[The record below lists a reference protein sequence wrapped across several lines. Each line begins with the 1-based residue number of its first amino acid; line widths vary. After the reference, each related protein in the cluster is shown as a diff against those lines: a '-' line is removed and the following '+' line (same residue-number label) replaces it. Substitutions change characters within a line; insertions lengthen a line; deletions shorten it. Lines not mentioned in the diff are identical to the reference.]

1 MSSALTS
8 SHFLQEM
15 AYPPYCIQPLKSWGM
30 IAIGGGGG
38 TAKTGVTNAVDLKWI
53 YLNQSS
59 DPTNNK
65 CSIQNVNSFTQHDSV
80 MRMVSLRKQHEYLIL
95 ALNRQLKVVMLKA
108 SHREMDVGL
117 ATNGLPASPTHHQ
130 DSVPIIPV
138 QRFVRRRHNSST
150 SSTTDP
156 INMQHRASVVLHRN
170 GQATVEAIGNENMTS
185 ASPTSRTPSF
195 SLASATSTITNNI
208 YTVPIHEQHYVNAL
222 VVCPA
227 TQSKLFVGAS
237 DGSLAIYEIIWPAV
251 SSADRL
257 IQLKLLASF
266 KAHEK
271 EIDDLAVDPFGT
283 WLISVSRDYHVQ
295 IRQCSPTF
303 DKHSELDLSQF
314 GMTKISKPSNTSKPL
329 YRIRHVRFGLV
340 PSSSSSNAAFFLYTS
355 LIPQAVVDKSASC
368 IIQWTENKQ
377 REFIVRQRRMVSYD
391 RISAIAVSNC
401 GQYLSVGDSGGFVRI
416 YETDRLKLL
425 YEHRAHSIF
434 VTDLAF
440 VLREENYLF
449 KTSVLSISAD
459 KNLYV
464 HNMSAKTDT
473 LRKNLDAQ
481 LERLIDQLADLEQ
494 LKDEMDENEYKEA
507 RQDTIDQLEEFN
519 KSLEK
524 MKSGDGGLSLLDDV
538 QRIQNAIKSAIS
550 EAFQTPEVMRFFA
563 KKEPVQLRNHL
574 AEIERDTKVGKLSGA
589 EGARKKKEILDAL
602 RKLGETLTTE
612 EEIYLK
618 QYMESSNTHFAK
630 MNESSDVNVNALSA
644 VAAKQIENARVP
656 R

>member
-95 ALNRQLKVVMLKA
+95 ALNRQLKVIMLKA
-108 SHREMDVGL
+108 SHREMDAGL
-117 ATNGLPASPTHHQ
+117 APNGLPPSPTHHQ

-170 GQATVEAIGNENMTS
+170 GQATVDAIGNENMTS
-185 ASPTSRTPSF
+185 ATPTSRTPSF
-195 SLASATSTITNNI
+195 SLASAASTILNNI

-314 GMTKISKPSNTSKPL
+314 GMTKISKTSKTSKPL
-329 YRIRHVRFGLV
+329 YRIRHVRFGVV

-377 REFIVRQRRMVSYD
+377 REFIVRQRRMISYD

-440 VLREENYLF
+440 VLREENYLY

-464 HNMSAKTDT
+464 HNVHPPQANIFSFSF
-473 LRKNLDAQ
+473 LIVVGLLLLFLFLSQIRF
-481 LERLIDQLADLEQ
+481 RL
-494 LKDEMDENEYKEA
+494 
-507 RQDTIDQLEEFN
+507 
-519 KSLEK
+519 
-524 MKSGDGGLSLLDDV
+524 
-538 QRIQNAIKSAIS
+538 
-550 EAFQTPEVMRFFA
+550 
-563 KKEPVQLRNHL
+563 H
-574 AEIERDTKVGKLSGA
+574 
-589 EGARKKKEILDAL
+589 
-602 RKLGETLTTE
+602 
-612 EEIYLK
+612 
-618 QYMESSNTHFAK
+618 
-630 MNESSDVNVNALSA
+630 
-644 VAAKQIENARVP
+644 
-656 R
+656 